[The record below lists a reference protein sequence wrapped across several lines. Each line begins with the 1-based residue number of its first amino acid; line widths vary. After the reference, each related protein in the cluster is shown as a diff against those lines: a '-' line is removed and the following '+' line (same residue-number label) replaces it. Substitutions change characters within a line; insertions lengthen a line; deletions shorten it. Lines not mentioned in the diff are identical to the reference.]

1 MRAAFTYSRN
11 KLEKSQNEILNKMVN
26 QEKSENIVAF
36 QLNSLEDNI
45 VQPQIEKSAYMIG
58 LLVILSQ
65 LKKMKQQRVAIKAY
79 WKLF

>member
-11 KLEKSQNEILNKMVN
+11 KLEKSQNEILNNMVN

-79 WKLF
+79 

>member
-11 KLEKSQNEILNKMVN
+11 KLEKSQNEILNNMVN